1 MFRQHVVRSREGD
14 LLCASEQLIVRS
26 ERDGH
31 AHVVELIG
39 ELDMHTAAVFEDELK
54 RVEGTDA
61 QKIIVDLRGL
71 KWIGSDGLKTFIHAN
86 ARSRRDGNRL
96 VLVRGADH
104 VQKIFETTGLLSRL
118 PFAGHGDV
126 SSLVRGDRSM
136 GAHIVVSTPVHE
148 WPGSV
153 A

>member
-14 LLCASEQLIVRS
+14 LLCASEQLIIRS

-31 AHVVELIG
+31 AQVIELIG

-54 RVEGTDA
+54 RAEGTDA
-61 QKIIVDLRGL
+61 RKIIVDLRGL
-71 KWIGSDGLKTFIHAN
+71 KSIGSDGLKAFIHAN

-96 VLVRGADH
+96 LLVRGPDH
-104 VQKIFETTGLLSRL
+104 VQKTFETTGLLSRL
-118 PFAGHGDV
+118 PFAGHDDV
-126 SSLVRGDRSM
+126 SALVHGDRSR
-136 GAHIVVSTPVHE
+136 GAHMVVSRPVHQ